1 MTDAKQTS
9 FLTDTKKPANLATLT
24 PQERLHLL
32 ETLRQTE
39 AREWVQR
46 YRKKARD
53 LGKIKASAW
62 WWQVYSD
69 IERRRGTAVA
79 NDLRRRMNE
88 ASKKL

>member
-1 MTDAKQTS
+1 MTDNKQID
-9 FLTDTKKPANLATLT
+9 FLTNTKKPVNLATLT
-24 PQERLHLL
+24 PQQRLDLL
-32 ETLRQTE
+32 ETMRTME
-39 AREWVQR
+39 AREWVAR
-46 YRKKARD
+46 YRRKARD

-88 ASKKL
+88 IRGES

>member
-9 FLTDTKKPANLATLT
+9 SLTDTKKPANLALLT

-39 AREWVQR
+39 AREWVAR

-62 WWQVYSD
+62 WSQVYLD
-69 IERRRGTAVA
+69 IEKRRGSAAA
-79 NDLRRRMNE
+79 NDLRKRMNE
-88 ASKKL
+88 IR

>member
-24 PQERLHLL
+24 LQERLELL
-32 ETLRQTE
+32 ETLRQME
-39 AREWVQR
+39 AREWVAR
-46 YRKKARD
+46 YRRKARD

>member
-1 MTDAKQTS
+1 MTDAKLTS
-9 FLTDTKKPANLATLT
+9 SLTDTKKPANLATLT
-24 PQERLHLL
+24 QLQRLELL

-39 AREWVQR
+39 AKEWVQR

-69 IERRRGTAVA
+69 IEKRRGTAVA

-88 ASKKL
+88 IRGSG

>member
-1 MTDAKQTS
+1 
-9 FLTDTKKPANLATLT
+9 LTDTKKPANLATLT
-24 PQERLHLL
+24 LQERLELL
-32 ETLRQTE
+32 ETLRQME
-39 AREWVQR
+39 AREWVAR
-46 YRKKARD
+46 YRRKARD

>member
-1 MTDAKQTS
+1 MTESKPTS
-9 FLTDTKKPANLATLT
+9 SLTDIKKPTNLALLT
-24 PQERLHLL
+24 PQQRLELL

-62 WWQVYSD
+62 WSQVYSD
-69 IERRRGTAVA
+69 LEKRRGSAAAV
-79 NDLRRRMNE
+79 DLRKRMNE
-88 ASKKL
+88 TR